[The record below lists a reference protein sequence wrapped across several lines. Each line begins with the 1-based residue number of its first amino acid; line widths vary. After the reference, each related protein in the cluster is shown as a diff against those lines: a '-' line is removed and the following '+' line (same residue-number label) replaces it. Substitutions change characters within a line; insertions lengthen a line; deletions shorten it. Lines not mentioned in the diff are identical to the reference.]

1 MEEFDVVSGGFNI
14 KKPAN
19 NPPNSENS
27 ISLKKT
33 MNSTCFALTHNVV
46 LRFSQFG
53 QNGQSKLGLSLFF
66 EKSLSQ
72 RRKLR

>member
-46 LRFSQFG
+46 LRFFSVW
-53 QNGQSKLGLSLFF
+53 SKWSVQAWF
-66 EKSLSQ
+66 ELVF
-72 RRKLR
+72 